1 MSMKDVLEKAENVE
15 PIARVNGIDVMTF
28 TEANAKT
35 QADMVEGRPDLGVH
49 KMNPDGTLARSNTY
63 YAGVNVER
71 LFQNRYRYIEESDDS
86 GNMKKKLQVVV
97 DHRAC
102 DEQASGKVYLGII
115 PAYVISRG
123 YQKKLRIERVDSIL
137 REDFIKNFTRKLDRE
152 AMNDILPLI
161 ADRVTDV
168 TTDSLSI

>member
-1 MSMKDVLEKAENVE
+1 MSMKDVLETAEKVE
-15 PIARVNGIDVMTF
+15 PLAKKNGIELMTF

-35 QADMVEGRPDLGVH
+35 QADLLEGRPDLGVH

-71 LFQNRYRYIEESDDS
+71 LFQNRYRYIEEAGED
-86 GNMKKKLQVVV
+86 GNTKKKLQVVV

-102 DEQASGKVYLGII
+102 DEQASGRVYVSMI

-123 YQKKLRIERVDSIL
+123 YQKKLSIERVDTVS
-137 REDFIKNFTRKLDRE
+137 REDFIKNFTHKLDRE